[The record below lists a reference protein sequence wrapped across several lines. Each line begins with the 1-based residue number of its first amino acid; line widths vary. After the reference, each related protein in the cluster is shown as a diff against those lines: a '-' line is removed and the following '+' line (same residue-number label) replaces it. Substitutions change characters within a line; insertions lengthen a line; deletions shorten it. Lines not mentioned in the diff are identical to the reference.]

1 MTLVQGNCLEIQT
14 EATYDLVHSRDVF
27 LHIKDKA
34 GLFEVI
40 AKTLVPGGSLCFS
53 DYCLGQEKSSPE
65 FKTYMRERNYSL
77 HTVED
82 YTKLLEEAGFKNV
95 CGEDRTDI
103 FIQTLKHELKN
114 LEKSSLLK
122 QEKNNLYKIWHEKI
136 KRAERGEQGW
146 GWFTGE
152 KSQ

>member
-1 MTLVQGNCLEIQT
+1 
-14 EATYDLVHSRDVF
+14 
-27 LHIKDKA
+27 
-34 GLFEVI
+34 
-40 AKTLVPGGSLCFS
+40 
-53 DYCLGQEKSSPE
+53 
-65 FKTYMRERNYSL
+65 MRERNYSL

-82 YTKLLEEAGFKNV
+82 YTKLLEESGFKNV

-122 QEKNNLYKIWHEKI
+122 QEKNNLYKIWEGKI
-136 KRAERGEQGW
+136 KRAKRGEQGW
-146 GWFTGE
+146 GWFYRE